1 MHSGRQTTLQS
12 RVSLSG
18 HGVHS
23 GKPATVTLH
32 PAQAHHGIRLL
43 RTGLEN
49 GATALFPARQDHVTS
64 SELCTIVGN
73 PKEGGVSTVEHLMA
87 ALYALGVDN
96 ALVEIDG
103 PEMPILDGS
112 SKPFVDAIDR
122 VGLKRL
128 EARRRYIKILKPVR
142 VEHGAK
148 YSELLPY
155 EDGFRLSVE
164 IVFDNP
170 VIGQMTKTVEL
181 SADLFRREI
190 AAARTFGFLKDVD
203 HLRKAGLALGASL
216 DNTVAID
223 GESIM
228 NPEGLRFPDEFVR
241 HKLLDAVG
249 DLSLAGL
256 PLLGHYR
263 SLSGGHRMNV
273 SVLAA
278 LFADPTAYEIV
289 EDRADQAPSAAVAAK
304 SARRPLSPALAYAP
318 ARD

>member
-1 MHSGRQTTLQS
+1 MFSERQTSLQS

-49 GATALFPARQDHVTS
+49 GTSALFVARHDQVTS
-64 SELCTIVGN
+64 SELCTIVGD
-73 PKEGGVSTVEHLMA
+73 PKLGGVSTVEHVMA
-87 ALYALGVDN
+87 AFYALGVDN

-128 EARRRYIKILKPVR
+128 DARRRYLRVLKPVR

-148 YSELLPY
+148 YSELLPFA
-155 EDGFRLSVE
+155 EGFRLSVE
-164 IVFDNP
+164 ILFDNP
-170 VIGQMTKTVEL
+170 VIGHMTKTVDL
-181 SADLFRREI
+181 SADLFRSDI

-223 GESIM
+223 GISIM

-249 DLSLAGL
+249 DLSLAGV
-256 PLLGHYR
+256 PILGHYR

-273 SVLAA
+273 AVLEA
-278 LFADPTAYEIV
+278 LFADASAYEIV
-289 EDRADQAPSAAVAAK
+289 EGRSVHPVSAPLAASA
-304 SARRPLSPALAYAP
+304 ARRPLSPAFAYAP

>member
-1 MHSGRQTTLQS
+1 MLSGRQTTLQS

-23 GKPATVTLH
+23 GKPVTIILH
-32 PAQAHHGIRLL
+32 PAQSNHGIWFL

-49 GATALFPARQDHVTS
+49 GTTALIPARHDQVTS

-73 PKEGGVSTVEHLMA
+73 PNAGGVSTVEHLMA
-87 ALYALGVDN
+87 AFYALGVDN
-96 ALVEIDG
+96 VLVEIDG

-112 SKPFVDAIDR
+112 SKPFIDAIDR

-128 EARRRYIKILKPVR
+128 DARRRYLKILKPVR
-142 VEHGAK
+142 VENGAK
-148 YSELLPY
+148 YSELLPHSG
-155 EDGFRLSVE
+155 GFRLTVE
-164 IVFDNP
+164 VLFDNP
-170 VIGQMTKTVEL
+170 VIGHMVKTVDL
-181 SADLFRREI
+181 DADLFRDEI
-190 AAARTFGFLKDVD
+190 ASARTFGFLKDVD

-223 GESIM
+223 GDHIM

-256 PLLGHYR
+256 QILGHYR
-263 SLSGGHRMNV
+263 SHSGGHRMNV
-273 SVLAA
+273 SVLEA
-278 LFADPTAYEIV
+278 LFADSSAYEIV
-289 EDRADQAPSAAVAAK
+289 EGVDDERVAAAAK
-304 SARRPLSPALAYAP
+304 VQPARRHLSPALAYAP

>member
-1 MHSGRQTTLQS
+1 MHSGRQTTLKA

-23 GKPATVTLH
+23 GKPATLTLH

-43 RTGLEN
+43 RTGLADN
-49 GATALFPARQDHVTS
+49 TTALIPARQDFVTS
-64 SELCTIVGN
+64 SELCTIVGD
-73 PKEGGVSTVEHLMA
+73 PKNGGVSTVEHVMA

-122 VGLKRL
+122 VGVKRL
-128 EARRRYIKILKPVR
+128 DAHRRAIKILKPVR
-142 VEHGAK
+142 VEHGEK

-164 IVFDNP
+164 IRFDNP
-170 VIGQMTKTVEL
+170 VIGHMTKTVDL

-203 HLRKAGLALGASL
+203 QLRAAGLALGASL

-256 PLLGHYR
+256 PILGHYR

-273 SVLAA
+273 SVLTA

-289 EDRADQAPSAAVAAK
+289 EAAEDDVVAVPLTAK
-304 SARRPLSPALAYAP
+304 AARRPLSPALAYAP

>member
-1 MHSGRQTTLQS
+1 MQSGRQTTLQS

-23 GKPATVTLH
+23 GKPVTVTLH
-32 PAQAHHGIRLL
+32 PAQAQHGIRFL

-49 GATALFPARQDHVTS
+49 GMTALIPARQDQVTS
-64 SELCTIVGN
+64 SELCTIVGH
-73 PKEGGVSTVEHLMA
+73 PERGGVSTVEHLMA
-87 ALYALGVDN
+87 ALFALGVDN
-96 ALVEIDG
+96 ALVEING
-103 PEMPILDGS
+103 AEMPILDGS

-128 EARRRYIKILKPVR
+128 DAHRRFIKILKPVR

-170 VIGQMTKTVEL
+170 VIGRMSKTVDL
-181 SADLFRREI
+181 SADFFRREI

-203 HLRKAGLALGASL
+203 HLRAAGLALGASL

-223 GESIM
+223 GDHVM

-256 PLLGHYR
+256 PILGHYR

-273 SVLAA
+273 SVLSA
-278 LFADPTAYEIV
+278 LFADPSAYEIV
-289 EDRADQAPSAAVAAK
+289 EDYVDHAVTAPVAAK

>member
-1 MHSGRQTTLQS
+1 MHSKRQTSLQS

-23 GKPATVTLH
+23 GQPVTVTLH

-49 GATALFPARQDHVTS
+49 GMSAVIPARQDQVTS

-73 PKEGGVSTVEHLMA
+73 PAQGGVSTVEHLMA

-96 ALVEIDG
+96 VLIEIDG

-112 SKPFVDAIDR
+112 SKPFVEAIDR
-122 VGLKRL
+122 AGLKRL
-128 EARRRYIKILKPVR
+128 DATRRYIKILKPVR
-142 VEHGAK
+142 VEHGTK

-155 EDGFRLSVE
+155 EDGFRLTVE
-164 IVFDNP
+164 ILFDNP
-170 VIGQMTKTVEL
+170 VIGHMTKSVDL
-181 SADLFRREI
+181 DADIFRREI
-190 AAARTFGFLKDVD
+190 ASARTFGFLKDVD

-216 DNTVAID
+216 DNTVGID
-223 GESIM
+223 GERIM
-228 NPEGLRFPDEFVR
+228 NPEGLRYPDEFVR

-256 PLLGHYR
+256 PILGHYR
-263 SLSGGHRMNV
+263 SHSGGHRMNV
-273 SVLAA
+273 AVLVA
-278 LFADPTAYEIV
+278 LFAEPSAFEIV
-289 EDRADQAPSAAVAAK
+289 EETSVVPMKAPAMAQST
-304 SARRPLSPALAYAP
+304 RRPMASALAYAP

>member
-1 MHSGRQTTLQS
+1 M
-12 RVSLSG
+12 
-18 HGVHS
+18 
-23 GKPATVTLH
+23 TLH

-49 GATALFPARQDHVTS
+49 GTTSIIPARHDQVTS
-64 SELCTIVGN
+64 SELCTIVGK
-73 PKEGGVSTVEHLMA
+73 PDEGGVSTIEHVMA

-96 ALVEIDG
+96 ALIEVDG

-128 EARRRYIKILKPVR
+128 DTPRRYLKILKPVR
-142 VEHGAK
+142 VEQGSK
-148 YSELLPY
+148 YSELLPFA
-155 EDGFRLSVE
+155 DGFRLSVE
-164 IVFDNP
+164 ILFDNP
-170 VIGQMTKTVEL
+170 VIGHMTKTV
-181 SADLFRREI
+181 DLNASVFRSEF

-223 GESIM
+223 GDHIM

-256 PLLGHYR
+256 PIIGHYR

-273 SVLAA
+273 AVLSA
-278 LFADPTAYEIV
+278 LFADPTAYEVV
-289 EDRADQAPSAAVAAK
+289 EERAEESIPASLVAK
-304 SARRPLSPALAYAP
+304 PARRPLSAALAYAP